1 MISWDNLFTKLLNY
15 SSGIW
20 ILSEIVLLHVF
31 TFAIYKYKNF
41 VCYLH
46 LKVVVYYLHLF
57 IIYIDLLHTAVQVIN
72 YELTSLI
79 SDSLSLTQFLSCVKD
94 SLGKSTA

>member
-41 VCYLH
+41 VYYLH

-57 IIYIDLLHTAVQVIN
+57 IIYIGLLHTAVQVIN

-79 SDSLSLTQFLSCVKD
+79 SDSLSLTQFLSCVED